1 MTTSPPQP
9 ATAPAIR
16 VHWPDA
22 PAAPQDLVCPNCGAE
37 GPKPRLLDVAWTAPK
52 LPRGDRKPVLAC
64 PACTARFYPPL
75 RVPNYGDP
83 DVMDWGWHQFHIQ
96 HGAGLVAIT
105 RLLGR
110 IARKPGTRCL
120 EIGCGYGFGLD
131 FARHAMGWTCLG
143 IDPSP
148 MARVGAADLGLDI
161 VDGYFPDALPD
172 AAPWDVI
179 AATEVIEH
187 VQRPA
192 ALIAEL
198 RARLAPD
205 GILLLTTPD
214 GAAIDRATPE
224 TDLAQLLAPGI
235 HMVFQT
241 EASLRR
247 LLESAGFAN
256 VRVGREGFTLVAY
269 AGATRGAL
277 AEDDAAQRPRFRA
290 WLADRARAL
299 DPVSDPGIGFAAR
312 ALFEAA
318 VDLDWPAAAAARSHL
333 WPAIRARYGFEPDAL
348 EAIPADW
355 MSLPLARLNEVMPL
369 NLGMILH
376 AEASRLRADPATR
389 PRAGAVFALAGD
401 AAAALHAALAR
412 LTLNDALATQL
423 AFRAAAEAA
432 LEAARVA
439 APETPLR
446 FAALASRAA
455 PEAERRDVL
464 WRGVIELVN
473 AGAPERA
480 RALMQAEGLAE
491 PGPDLPH
498 VTRRDALIVLGQ
510 LALGPGGDPRRAIAL
525 AERLGAD
532 APSSPGAPL
541 LLGAVVRLS
550 NDGEEA
556 ALVPLLHRAAPLCAG
571 RTDALGTD
579 ASNALAGAIARHADP
594 AEIPLLLRPLRIDA
608 RRRVEAVLTAFTRLV
623 AAGRHDEAVAMA
635 DAENIVSHAVAR
647 DDAIGRDTR
656 LALALLDLATG
667 DPADVPARI
676 AGLALGPAAQRDMLI
691 DGFCR
696 LVNAGR
702 YADAATYAEAAGI
715 EALAASGGGNDPAA
729 ADALTALA
737 ILDLVTGDPARA
749 PARIAAVPLAP
760 ERRRQIT
767 LGAFVTLVN
776 RARYDEAIALAESAP
791 IADWAAAGDAD
802 GHDAAI
808 ALIALA
814 LVAGDPAILPAL
826 LDGLPHLDTAARGDA
841 LVQAALRLLHLGR
854 PDEAARLLAPVD
866 EAALAP
872 AARIELLAAR
882 AGCAAAAGDTA
893 ALADL
898 LDRLDAEGADPGR
911 LAGLAVGRF
920 VSAVHE
926 GDFAAADRLR
936 RRVEPAFDGF
946 APAASPALR
955 GAGFA
960 LGLLELQEPAR
971 PHRAERAFAAVR
983 RGFAADL
990 AEGDAAPA
998 LFWETLRG
1006 EIIALHRTGRA
1017 AEAAALGRA
1026 MLARYEGAPD
1036 SLRTELAPPAP

>member
-1 MTTSPPQP
+1 MTTTPLQP

-52 LPRGDRKPVLAC
+52 LPRGDRKPVFAC

-110 IARKPGTRCL
+110 IARPAGTRCL

-148 MARVGAADLGLDI
+148 MAHVGAADLGLDI
-161 VDGYFPDALPD
+161 IDGYFPDALPD
-172 AAPWDVI
+172 AKPWDVI

-187 VQRPA
+187 VQCPA

-247 LLESAGFAN
+247 LLEAAGFAN
-256 VRVGREGFTLVAY
+256 VRVAREGLTLVAY

-299 DPVSDPGIGFAAR
+299 DPASDPGLGFAAR

-318 VDLDWPAAAAARSHL
+318 IDLDWPAAAAARSHL
-333 WPAIRARYGFEPDAL
+333 WPAIRARYGFEPDTL
-348 EAIPADW
+348 ETIPADW

-376 AEASRLRADPATR
+376 AEASRLRADRATR

-401 AAAALHAALAR
+401 AAAALHEALAR

-439 APETPLR
+439 APETPGR
-446 FAALASRAA
+446 FAVLATRDA
-455 PEAERRDVL
+455 PETERRDVL

-480 RALMQAEGLAE
+480 RALMQEEGLTE
-491 PGPDLPH
+491 PTSDLPAA
-498 VTRRDALIVLGQ
+498 TRQDALIVLGQ
-510 LALGPGGDPRRAIAL
+510 LALGPGGDPHRAIAL
-525 AERLGAD
+525 ADRLGAD
-532 APSSPGAPL
+532 TPSSPGAPF
-541 LLGAVVRLS
+541 LLGAIVRLS
-550 NDGEEA
+550 NDGEETS
-556 ALVPLLHRAAPLCAG
+556 LVPLLHRAAQLCAG

-579 ASNALAGAIARHADP
+579 ASNALAGAIERHADP
-594 AEIPLLLRPLRIDA
+594 VEIPLLLRPLRIDP

-623 AAGRHDEAVAMA
+623 AAARHEEAVAMA

-656 LALALLDLATG
+656 RALALLDLATG
-667 DPADVPARI
+667 DPADIPSRLS
-676 AGLALGPAAQRDMLI
+676 GLALDHATQREMVI

-696 LVNAGR
+696 LVNNGR
-702 YADAATYAEAAGI
+702 YADAARYAETSGV
-715 EALAASGGGNDPAA
+715 ETLAATGDPADPTRIA
-729 ADALTALA
+729 AVSALA
-737 ILDLVTGDPARA
+737 ILDLVTGDPAHA
-749 PARIAAVPLAP
+749 PARIAAVPVSP

-776 RARYDEAIALAESAP
+776 RARYDEAVTIAESAP
-791 IADWAAAGDAD
+791 VTTWAAIDDAD

-808 ALIALA
+808 ALIALT
-814 LVAGDPAILPAL
+814 LVAGDPVMLPAL
-826 LDGLPHLDTAARGDA
+826 LEGLPHLDHAARGDA
-841 LVQAALRLLHLGR
+841 LVQGALRLLHLNR
-854 PDEAARLLAPVD
+854 PDEASSLIAPVD

-872 AARIELLAAR
+872 PARIELLAAR
-882 AGCAAAAGDTA
+882 AGCAAATGDIGNVI
-893 ALADL
+893 L
-898 LDRLDAEGADPGR
+898 LLERLEAEGAPADR
-911 LAGLAVGRF
+911 IAGLALGTF
-920 VSAVHE
+920 TQAVNA
-926 GDFAAADRLR
+926 GDFAAASLLR
-936 RRVEPAFDGF
+936 RRIEPAFAGF
-946 APAASPALR
+946 TPATNETLR

-971 PHRAERAFAAVR
+971 PHRAELAFAAVR

-990 AEGDAAPA
+990 AAGEAAPL
-998 LFWETLRG
+998 LFWEALRG
-1006 EIIALHRTGRA
+1006 EMIALHRTGRA
-1017 AEAAALGRA
+1017 AEATALGRA
-1026 MLARYEGAPD
+1026 MLTRYDGAPD
-1036 SLRTELAPPAP
+1036 SLRTELAAPAP